1 MSKNIRYIIVTRDIK
16 QDGSCPACKEYLE
29 GREKSLKDLAEIQER
44 DKQDRI
50 RREEE
55 KRGKK

>member
-1 MSKNIRYIIVTRDIK
+1 MRHNHATRDIK
-16 QDGSCPACKEYLE
+16 QDGSCPVCKEYLE